1 MKQVKCGDGMCM
13 ATQADCSGGG
23 GGYTTP
29 NTDTTSCSGQT
40 PVTCDDG
47 MCMATRADCS
57 GGGEGLTPSAGPNP
71 TYDVVFAWELK
82 GDLTMPVA
90 VSEVTEDMKVAV
102 ASAVAK
108 ITGVE
113 AYISQPKTA
122 KKWARV
128 TVEIVTARRRR
139 ELAPYNGQHARHL
152 ASPALTVIKY
162 AVQVGGPL
170 DAEYIIIRAREQ
182 TSLLFENPEVSIAE
196 FVSILE
202 TVETKGGWKGL
213 GIVPRNCIASEP
225 SVTKDGADLPD
236 FRIPCGNFGGNDVL
250 GERCNFKWASM
261 AAPCEPG
268 CEKFVEAKD
277 EWATFAVAAPT
288 EAEKAAD
295 SVLGADDP
303 DAGKSFQ
310 QILLEKKTKGVGVDP
325 FCFDFIRKAYVLS
338 ADLGHYALPMQY
350 GLCKFETLQR
360 EKWLDFRTKQ
370 VTIQILMYNPNV
382 DIYSRINVKFD
393 LTLGGRIKKW
403 VSVESVQIRN
413 MYRTTTDHIRL
424 VLEMLFLILLAIN
437 WMSLFRDLRDE
448 GCRSFCTSPSN
459 IVNLVGQVMYFG
471 NIVAWLVII
480 SKLGEW
486 VIPRTQNYGDSYQS
500 INHASDFFEE
510 LINMFDRYKLLNSI
524 SIVLNIVRLYV
535 ALQFHERLGLVTK
548 TISRVWT
555 DMYHFL

>member
-1 MKQVKCGDGMCM
+1 MCM
-13 ATQADCSGGG
+13 GTQADCTGGG
-23 GGYTTP
+23 G
-29 NTDTTSCSGQT
+29 
-40 PVTCDDG
+40 
-47 MCMATRADCS
+47 
-57 GGGEGLTPSAGPNP
+57 GLTPSAGPNP
-71 TYDVVFAWELK
+71 TFDVVYTWELK

-90 VSEVTEDMKVAV
+90 ASEVTEDMKVAV

-108 ITGVE
+108 ITGVQ

-128 TVEIVTARRRR
+128 TVEIVTAHRRR

-152 ASPALTVIKY
+152 TSPALAVIKY

-170 DAEYIIIRAREQ
+170 DAEDIIIRAREQ
-182 TSLLFENPEVSIAE
+182 TSLLFENPEVYIAE

-202 TVETKGGWKGL
+202 TAETKGGWKGL

-236 FRIPCGNFGGNDVL
+236 VRIPCGNFGGNDVL

-325 FCFDFIRKAYVLS
+325 FCFDFIRKAYILS

-370 VTIQILMYNPNV
+370 VTIQILMYV
-382 DIYSRINVKFD
+382 HDD
-393 LTLGGRIKKW
+393 
-403 VSVESVQIRN
+403 
-413 MYRTTTDHIRL
+413 
-424 VLEMLFLILLAIN
+424 
-437 WMSLFRDLRDE
+437 
-448 GCRSFCTSPSN
+448 
-459 IVNLVGQVMYFG
+459 
-471 NIVAWLVII
+471 
-480 SKLGEW
+480 
-486 VIPRTQNYGDSYQS
+486 
-500 INHASDFFEE
+500 
-510 LINMFDRYKLLNSI
+510 
-524 SIVLNIVRLYV
+524 
-535 ALQFHERLGLVTK
+535 ERLGRGGNGGRTH
-548 TISRVWT
+548 TYT
-555 DMYHFL
+555 